1 MNHASRRPN
10 AWKRGVCFLLMVAS
24 MFAAAPHLWAKA
36 LSPNGQ
42 AGTCGP
48 YYIWYQTTPDVY
60 PPLMD
65 FIDLC
70 SIRFDIRDVAQDF
83 DFVYF
88 TDTAAYQRAE
98 LDLNHDGISD
108 LFFTKKDE
116 RSIEWKPEGG
126 CARIDLNQCQGG
138 KGFDPRCGYAM
149 ISVQPKPDFRDGS
162 ANIHIS
168 VNAKCPPGGYDCS
181 RAFSLVHRYDNCV
194 PDSDMPDFI
203 VQKKVSPTEA
213 ATYGQETFLYTVTL
227 RNTGTSLENHTE
239 LTDVMSTGTK
249 GGSLQLTEF
258 SIDCPVKATCTVRH
272 INEREF
278 KIAFADIPPDTDATI
293 LYSMVTHKEEITK
306 DEFSYFTNTATLST
320 GGSVRATVGVRGMKE
335 AEDGAG
341 QTPRQE
347 RPYRSQ

>member
-1 MNHASRRPN
+1 MNHASRLPK
-10 AWKRGVCFLLMVAS
+10 AWKRGLRFFLMNAII
-24 MFAAAPHLWAKA
+24 FAAAPYLWAKA

-70 SIRFDIRDVAQDF
+70 SIRFDIRDVNQDF

-88 TDTAAYQRAE
+88 TDTDAYQRAE
-98 LDLNHDGISD
+98 LDQNHDGMSD
-108 LFFTKKDE
+108 LFFVKKDE
-116 RSIEWKPEGG
+116 RSIEWKPDGG
-126 CARIDLNQCQGG
+126 CVRIDLNECQGG

-149 ISVQPKPDFRDGS
+149 ISIQPKPKFGDGS

-181 RAFSLVHRYDNCV
+181 RAFSLVHRYSNCV
-194 PDSDMPDFI
+194 PESGMPDFI
-203 VQKKVSPTEA
+203 VQKKVNQTEA
-213 ATYGQETFLYTVTL
+213 VTYGQETFLYTLVL
-227 RNTGTSLENHTE
+227 RNTDTSLENHTE
-239 LTDVMSTGTK
+239 LTDVLSEGTK
-249 GGSLQLTEF
+249 GGSLQLAEF
-258 SIDCPVKATCTVRH
+258 NIECPEKATCTVRH

-278 KIAFADIPPDTDATI
+278 KIAFADIPPDTEATVF
-293 LYSMVTHKEEITK
+293 YSMVTHKEDIAK
-306 DEFSYFTNTATLST
+306 NEFSYFTNTATLST
-320 GGSVRATVGVRGMKE
+320 GGSARVTVGVRGTKE
-335 AEDGAG
+335 DDDE
-341 QTPRQE
+341 TKPPPRQE